1 MPTLL
6 SATVRHIYDRVPNS
20 VNSKLIEDF
29 HSYMKD
35 NATFERHQNNNLKAI
50 IAFVEFLGSD
60 TTFYLVSTKDQVT
73 KFLDTKIRSNSDDS
87 EKRWITT
94 WNDYLVR
101 IKHFLRW
108 FYNYKI
114 RLDQSPDQLLSSTDW
129 DTPAFLNI
137 KKNEISL

>member
-6 SATVRHIYDRVPNS
+6 STTVRHIYDWVPNS

-35 NATFERHQNNNLKAI
+35 NATSERHQNNNLKAI
-50 IAFVEFLGSD
+50 IAFAEFLRSD

-101 IKHFLRW
+101 IKHFLR
-108 FYNYKI
+108 
-114 RLDQSPDQLLSSTDW
+114 
-129 DTPAFLNI
+129 
-137 KKNEISL
+137 